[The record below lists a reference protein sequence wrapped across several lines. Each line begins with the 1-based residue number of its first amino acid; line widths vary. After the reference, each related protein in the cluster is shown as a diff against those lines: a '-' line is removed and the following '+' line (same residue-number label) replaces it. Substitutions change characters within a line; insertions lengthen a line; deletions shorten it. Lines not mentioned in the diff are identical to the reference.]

1 MTMRADQRKFGHLL
15 VQAPGDGPLFGV
27 GGKEPVGM
35 QPEQGIRRSHLPIV
49 VLRVCLRN
57 QQAPT
62 LGEKP

>member
-15 VQAPGDGPLFGV
+15 VKAPGDGPVTGV
-27 GGKEPVGM
+27 SGKEPVWM

-49 VLRVCLRN
+49 VPGVCPRN

-62 LGEKP
+62 LRENP